1 MSYMQDVKGIR
12 TTNLGLRVD
21 RATATLPATTTGSIF
36 TVAGGIVAITQ
47 IIGEVT
53 TIIQNQAC
61 NLHITSVPTVGT
73 AVDIGAN
80 VNIQALEAGGLIG
93 LTGLGSDAVL
103 APNAGALSGM
113 LRCLYVPEGVIQIH
127 TSATNTGSI
136 KWSIFYIPI
145 DEGAYITAA

>member
-21 RATATLPATTTGSIF
+21 RATAALPASTTGSIF
-36 TVAGGIVAITQ
+36 TVTGGVVAITQ

-53 TIIQNQAC
+53 TQIQNQAC
-61 NLHITSVPTVGT
+61 NLHMTSVPTTGS

-80 VNIQALEAGGLIG
+80 VSVQALEVGAFIG
-93 LTGLGSDAVL
+93 LTGLGSDALL

-113 LRCLYVPEGVIQIH
+113 LRMLYVPEGAIQIH
-127 TSATNTGSI
+127 TSATNSGSV